1 MLREIARK
9 ALWHMP
15 NSDDE
20 LKSLRDFFRIENL
33 RQPHPGDDKLPEV

>member
-1 MLREIARK
+1 
-9 ALWHMP
+9 MP

-33 RQPHPGDDKLPEV
+33 RQPRPGDDKLPEV